1 MKKLTTLLMVAVMA
15 IPFFL
20 TSCQLLKKKPTTAS
34 EIARQDSIRDQED
47 FLKLV
52 HSTTNKKLSYVSAKL
67 KFSVEIGAQ
76 HLRLTGNLRMKRDDV
91 IRLQLMAFG
100 FVEAARIEFT
110 KDEVLVVDRIN
121 KQFLRAPYRYV
132 DFLRNSDIDFYT
144 MQSLFWDELF
154 IPGKA
159 NLKVDALK
167 NFSTSMGGD
176 EAIIYLDHGKINYSW
191 LANEKTGR
199 IKMTNIMYR
208 DPVHGNSQLNWD
220 YNEYSILNGQL
231 FPSDM
236 VVTLTTP
243 LQEMKVGVKL
253 NYLGTD
259 NNWEPRTK
267 VSDKYR
273 EVPIEEILR
282 RLMAI

>member
-1 MKKLTTLLMVAVMA
+1 MKKLTTLLMVAAMA
-15 IPFFL
+15 SPFFL
-20 TSCQLLKKKPTTAS
+20 TSCQLLKKKPATAT
-34 EIARQDSIRDQED
+34 EIARQDSIRGQED

-208 DPVHGNSQLNWD
+208 DPLHGNSQLNWD
-220 YNEYSILNGQL
+220 YHEYSILNGQL

-236 VVTLTTP
+236 IVTLTTP